1 MSPDK
6 PITAVFILEI
16 SAVTGPMLAG
26 WVEKGHRI
34 AAIIVPAPR
43 RNKRFSVGTWRRRLR
58 RKLALKSNLGG
69 TLVQLI
75 EFGRPHDWDA
85 LARRLAGLGAD
96 VLVCFGFNALIPDAV
111 LKLFPRGGLN
121 LHPALL
127 PHYKGPHPIQR
138 LIIDRQ
144 HEIHGGV
151 TLHKMTSGFD
161 EGDILAQIAFSGEDW
176 SSAATVSRAL
186 ASGMRTLVTEF
197 APEHCTGALLGK
209 PQPTGDFTW
218 AQLAR
223 APLVIDNNWS
233 SGDVARVW
241 RVAGRNVAIHVLV
254 NGRLVRLAQPIRR
267 LGPATGK
274 APVRRW
280 GWVEFDCADGR
291 FAHLVYNGFSKLLV
305 QLQRIVSRLR
315 TLR

>member
-6 PITAVFILEI
+6 PISAVFIFEI
-16 SAVTGPMLAG
+16 TANTRPILTG

-43 RNKRFSVGTWRRRLR
+43 RKKRFSIGTWRRRLR
-58 RKLALKSNLGG
+58 RKLALMSNPGG
-69 TLVQLI
+69 SQVPLI

-85 LARRLAGLGAD
+85 LARQVAGLGAD
-96 VLVCFGFNALIPDAV
+96 VLVCFGFSALIPDTV
-111 LKLFPRGGLN
+111 LNVFPKGGLN

-127 PHYKGPHPIQR
+127 PHYRGPHPIHR
-138 LIIDRQ
+138 LVIDQQ

-161 EGDILAQIAFSGEDW
+161 EGDILAQIAFSSEDW

-186 ASGMRTLVTEF
+186 ASAMKTLVTEF
-197 APEHCTGALLGK
+197 APEYCTGALTGK

-223 APLVIDNNWS
+223 EPLVIGNEWS

-241 RVAGRNVAIHVLV
+241 RIAGRSVAIHVLV
-254 NGRLVRLAQPIRR
+254 NGALVRLAQPIRR
-267 LGPATGK
+267 LGPATGE
-274 APVRRW
+274 APVRHW

-291 FAHLVYNGFSKLLV
+291 FAHLLYNGFSKRLIEW
-305 QLQRIVSRLR
+305 QRIVSRLR
-315 TLR
+315 TWR